1 MKLDVA
7 STCKDHS
14 DNNLIPM
21 INVVFLLLIFFML
34 AGTIRASDPI
44 KLKPL
49 ESTHIQSQLTTP
61 AILFMSDD
69 GSMFFAGKAITLAR
83 LPLVLN
89 SFRSDSALPI
99 VTQGLTIKVDS
110 LVTIGDFK
118 SLLTRLREAGLQQ
131 VELVTIRAQ
140 EKNTAPST

>member
-7 STCKDHS
+7 STSHDQS

-34 AGTIRASDPI
+34 AGTIRSSDPI
-44 KLKPL
+44 KLKAL

-61 AILFMSDD
+61 TILFVSDD
-69 GSMFFAGKAITLAR
+69 GSMVFAGKAIKLAE
-83 LPLVLN
+83 LPVILN

-99 VTQGLTIKVDS
+99 DTQTLTIKVDS
-110 LVTIGDFK
+110 LVTIRDFK
-118 SLLTRLREAGLQQ
+118 SLLIRLREAGLKQ
-131 VELVTIRAQ
+131 VELVTIRVQ